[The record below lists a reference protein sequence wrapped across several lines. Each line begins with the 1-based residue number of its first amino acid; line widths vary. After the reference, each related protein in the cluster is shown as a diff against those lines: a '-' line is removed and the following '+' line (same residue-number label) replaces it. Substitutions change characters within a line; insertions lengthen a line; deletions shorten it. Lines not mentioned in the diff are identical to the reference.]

1 MYCMEY
7 QTFKEE
13 LCRILQKR
21 TEGKKKVILQQ
32 VEKNNG
38 VVLDA
43 VVLKGEKE
51 QVLPTIYLEELYSLY
66 EQGADL
72 EQIAG
77 HVLCEEEKWKG
88 EVEFSLEEFEDYTR
102 ARTSVF
108 YKLVNYQMNERMLKR
123 VPHIHYLDLAV
134 VFYYRVEQGRFP
146 GGSVLIH
153 NNNLVTWG
161 ITKSQLMKDAAFNTS
176 RKLPYS
182 FMGMET
188 LIAELSGEVASESH
202 QKEELMYVLTNEEKY
217 YGAAVLLYPH
227 VLSHIGTLLKRNFFV
242 LPSSVHECILVPD
255 QGHYTRFEL
264 MKMVREVNQNQVE
277 EEEILSYQVYYYDR
291 KREALVM

>member
-1 MYCMEY
+1 MEY

-43 VVLKGEKE
+43 VVLQGERE
-51 QVLPTIYLEELYSLY
+51 QVLPTIYLEELYEIY
-66 EQGADL
+66 EQGVTL

-77 HVLCEEEKWKG
+77 HILCEEEKRKD

-123 VPHIHYLDLAV
+123 VPYIRYLDLAV
-134 VFYYRVEQGRFP
+134 VFYYRVEQEHFP

-176 RKLPYS
+176 RKLPYR

-188 LIAELSGEVASESH
+188 LIAELSGETEMENL
-202 QKEELMYVLTNEEKY
+202 QKEELMYVLTNEEKF

-227 VLSHIGTLLKRNFFV
+227 VLAHIGTLLKRNFFV

>member
-1 MYCMEY
+1 MEY

-43 VVLKGEKE
+43 VVLQGERE
-51 QVLPTIYLEELYSLY
+51 QVLPTIYLEELYEIY
-66 EQGADL
+66 EQGVHL
-72 EQIAG
+72 EQIAA
-77 HVLCEEEKWKG
+77 HVLCEEEKWKE

-102 ARTSVF
+102 ARTRVF
-108 YKLVNYQMNERMLKR
+108 YKLVNYQMNESMLKR
-123 VPHIHYLDLAV
+123 VPHIRYLDLAV
-134 VFYYRVEQGRFP
+134 VFYYRVEQEHFL

-176 RKLPYS
+176 RKLPYR

-188 LIAELSGEVASESH
+188 LIAELSGETEMENL
-202 QKEELMYVLTNEEKY
+202 QKEELMYVLTNEEKF
-217 YGAAVLLYPH
+217 YGAAVLLYPR
-227 VLSHIGTLLKRNFFV
+227 VLAHIGTLLKRNFFV

>member
-1 MYCMEY
+1 M
-7 QTFKEE
+7 
-13 LCRILQKR
+13 
-21 TEGKKKVILQQ
+21 
-32 VEKNNG
+32 EKNNG

-43 VVLKGEKE
+43 VVLQGEKE
-51 QVLPTIYLEELYSLY
+51 QVLPTIYLEELYEIY
-66 EQGADL
+66 EEGATL

-77 HVLCEEEKWKG
+77 RILCEEEKWKE

-102 ARTSVF
+102 ARTSIF

-123 VPHIHYLDLAV
+123 VPHIRYLDLAV
-134 VFYYRVEQGRFP
+134 VFYYRVEQGHFP

-182 FMGMET
+182 FVGMES
-188 LIAELSGEVASESH
+188 LIAELSGE
-202 QKEELMYVLTNEEKY
+202 KLMDFPTEELMYVLTNEEKY

-255 QGHYTRFEL
+255 LGHYTRFEL

>member
-1 MYCMEY
+1 MEY

-43 VVLKGEKE
+43 VVLQGEKE
-51 QVLPTIYLEELYSLY
+51 QVLPTIYLEELYEIY
-66 EQGADL
+66 EEGATL

-77 HVLCEEEKWKG
+77 RILCEEEKWKE

-102 ARTSVF
+102 ARTSIF

-123 VPHIHYLDLAV
+123 VPHIRYLDLAV
-134 VFYYRVEQGRFP
+134 VFYYRVEQGDFP

-182 FMGMET
+182 FVGMES
-188 LIAELSGEVASESH
+188 LIAELSGE
-202 QKEELMYVLTNEEKY
+202 KLMDFPTEELMYVLTNEEKY

-255 QGHYTRFEL
+255 LGHYTRFEL

-291 KREALVM
+291 KRETLVM

>member
-1 MYCMEY
+1 MEY

-43 VVLKGEKE
+43 VVLQGEKE
-51 QVLPTIYLEELYSLY
+51 QVLPTIYLEELYEIY
-66 EQGADL
+66 EEGATL

-77 HVLCEEEKWKG
+77 RILCEEEKWKE

-102 ARTSVF
+102 ARTSIF

-123 VPHIHYLDLAV
+123 VPHIRYLDLAV
-134 VFYYRVEQGRFP
+134 VFYYRVEQGHFP

-182 FMGMET
+182 FVGM
-188 LIAELSGEVASESH
+188 
-202 QKEELMYVLTNEEKY
+202 
-217 YGAAVLLYPH
+217 
-227 VLSHIGTLLKRNFFV
+227 
-242 LPSSVHECILVPD
+242 
-255 QGHYTRFEL
+255 
-264 MKMVREVNQNQVE
+264 
-277 EEEILSYQVYYYDR
+277 
-291 KREALVM
+291 

>member
-1 MYCMEY
+1 MEY

-43 VVLKGEKE
+43 VVLQGERE
-51 QVLPTIYLEELYSLY
+51 QVLPTIYLEELYEIY
-66 EQGADL
+66 EQGVAL

-77 HVLCEEEKWKG
+77 HILCEEEKWKD

-123 VPHIHYLDLAV
+123 VPYIRYLDLAV
-134 VFYYRVEQGRFP
+134 VFYYRVEQEHFP

-176 RKLPYS
+176 RKLPYR

-188 LIAELSGEVASESH
+188 LIAELSGETEMENL
-202 QKEELMYVLTNEEKY
+202 QKEELMYVLTNEEKF

>member
-1 MYCMEY
+1 M
-7 QTFKEE
+7 
-13 LCRILQKR
+13 
-21 TEGKKKVILQQ
+21 
-32 VEKNNG
+32 
-38 VVLDA
+38 
-43 VVLKGEKE
+43 
-51 QVLPTIYLEELYSLY
+51 
-66 EQGADL
+66 
-72 EQIAG
+72 
-77 HVLCEEEKWKG
+77 
-88 EVEFSLEEFEDYTR
+88 
-102 ARTSVF
+102 F

-123 VPHIHYLDLAV
+123 VPYIRYLDLAV
-134 VFYYRVEQGRFP
+134 VFYYRVEQEHFP

-176 RKLPYS
+176 RKLPYR

-188 LIAELSGEVASESH
+188 LIAELSGETEMENL
-202 QKEELMYVLTNEEKY
+202 QKEELMYVLTNEEKF

-227 VLSHIGTLLKRNFFV
+227 VLAHIGTLLKRNFFV

>member
-1 MYCMEY
+1 MEY

-43 VVLKGEKE
+43 VVLQGERE
-51 QVLPTIYLEELYSLY
+51 QVLPTIYLEELYEIY
-66 EQGADL
+66 EQGVTL

-77 HVLCEEEKWKG
+77 HILCEEEKRKD

-123 VPHIHYLDLAV
+123 VPYIRYLDLAV
-134 VFYYRVEQGRFP
+134 VFYYRVEQEHFP

-176 RKLPYS
+176 RKLPYR

-188 LIAELSGEVASESH
+188 LIAELSGETEMENL
-202 QKEELMYVLTNEEKY
+202 QKEELMYVLTNEEKF

-227 VLSHIGTLLKRNFFV
+227 VLAHIGTLLKRNFFV

-255 QGHYTRFEL
+255 QGHYTCFEL

>member
-1 MYCMEY
+1 MEY

-43 VVLKGEKE
+43 VALQGERE
-51 QVLPTIYLEELYSLY
+51 QVLPTIYLEELYEIY
-66 EQGADL
+66 EQGVAL

-77 HVLCEEEKWKG
+77 HILCEEEKWKD

-123 VPHIHYLDLAV
+123 VPYIRYLDLAV
-134 VFYYRVEQGRFP
+134 VFYYRVEQEHFP

-176 RKLPYS
+176 RKLPYR

-188 LIAELSGEVASESH
+188 LIAELSGETEMENL
-202 QKEELMYVLTNEEKY
+202 QKEELMYVLTNEEKF

>member
-1 MYCMEY
+1 MEY

-43 VVLKGEKE
+43 VVLQGERE
-51 QVLPTIYLEELYSLY
+51 QVLPTIYLEELYEIY
-66 EQGADL
+66 EQGVTL

-77 HVLCEEEKWKG
+77 HILCEEEKRKD

-123 VPHIHYLDLAV
+123 VPYIRYLDLAV
-134 VFYYRVEQGRFP
+134 VFYYRVDQEHFP

-176 RKLPYS
+176 RKLPYR

-188 LIAELSGEVASESH
+188 LIAELSGETEMENL
-202 QKEELMYVLTNEEKY
+202 QKEELMYVLTNEEKF

-227 VLSHIGTLLKRNFFV
+227 VLAHIGTLLKRNFFV

>member
-1 MYCMEY
+1 MEY

-43 VVLKGEKE
+43 VVLQGERE
-51 QVLPTIYLEELYSLY
+51 QVLPTIYLEELYEIY
-66 EQGADL
+66 EQGVHL
-72 EQIAG
+72 EQIAA

-102 ARTSVF
+102 ARTRVF
-108 YKLVNYQMNERMLKR
+108 YKLVNYQMNESMLKR
-123 VPHIHYLDLAV
+123 VPHIRYLDLAV
-134 VFYYRVEQGRFP
+134 VFYYRVEQEHFP

-153 NNNLVTWG
+153 NNNLVTWD

-176 RKLPYS
+176 RKLPYR

-188 LIAELSGEVASESH
+188 LIAELSGETEMENL
-202 QKEELMYVLTNEEKY
+202 QKEELMYVLTNEEKF

-227 VLSHIGTLLKRNFFV
+227 VLAHIGTLLKRNFFV

>member
-1 MYCMEY
+1 MEY

-43 VVLKGEKE
+43 VVLQGERE
-51 QVLPTIYLEELYSLY
+51 QVLPTIYLEELYEIY
-66 EQGADL
+66 EQGVTL

-77 HVLCEEEKWKG
+77 HILCEEEKRKD

-123 VPHIHYLDLAV
+123 VPYIRYLDLAV
-134 VFYYRVEQGRFP
+134 VFYYRVEQEHFP
-146 GGSVLIH
+146 GGSVLL
-153 NNNLVTWG
+153 NNKNLVSWG
-161 ITKSQLMKDAAFNTS
+161 VTKRQLKKDAAFNTS
-176 RKLPYS
+176 RKLPYR

-188 LIAELSGEVASESH
+188 LIAELSGETEMENL
-202 QKEELMYVLTNEEKY
+202 QKEELMYVLTNEEKF

-227 VLSHIGTLLKRNFFV
+227 VLAHIGTLLKRNFFV

>member
-43 VVLKGEKE
+43 VVLQGERE
-51 QVLPTIYLEELYSLY
+51 QVLPTIYLEELYEIY
-66 EQGADL
+66 EQGVTL

-77 HVLCEEEKWKG
+77 HILCEEEKRKD

-123 VPHIHYLDLAV
+123 VPYIRYLDLAV
-134 VFYYRVEQGRFP
+134 VFYYRVEQEHFP

-176 RKLPYS
+176 RKLPYR

-188 LIAELSGEVASESH
+188 LIAELSGETEMENL
-202 QKEELMYVLTNEEKY
+202 QKEELMYVLTNEEKF

-227 VLSHIGTLLKRNFFV
+227 VLAHIGTLLKRNFFV

>member
-1 MYCMEY
+1 MEY

-43 VVLKGEKE
+43 VVLQGEKE
-51 QVLPTIYLEELYSLY
+51 QVLPTIYLEELYEIY
-66 EQGADL
+66 EEGATL

-77 HVLCEEEKWKG
+77 RILCEEEKWKE

-102 ARTSVF
+102 ARTSIF

-123 VPHIHYLDLAV
+123 VPHIRYLDLAV
-134 VFYYRVEQGRFP
+134 VFYYRVEQGDFP

-182 FMGMET
+182 FVGMES
-188 LIAELSGEVASESH
+188 LIAELSGE
-202 QKEELMYVLTNEEKY
+202 KLMDFPTEELMYVLTNEEKY

-255 QGHYTRFEL
+255 LGHYTRFEL

>member
-1 MYCMEY
+1 MEY

-43 VVLKGEKE
+43 VVLQGEKE
-51 QVLPTIYLEELYSLY
+51 QVLPTIYLEELYEIY
-66 EQGADL
+66 EEGATL

-77 HVLCEEEKWKG
+77 RILCEEEKWKE

-102 ARTSVF
+102 ARTSIF

-123 VPHIHYLDLAV
+123 VPHIRYLDLAE
-134 VFYYRVEQGRFP
+134 VFYYRVEQGHFP

-182 FMGMET
+182 FVGMES
-188 LIAELSGEVASESH
+188 LIAELSGE
-202 QKEELMYVLTNEEKY
+202 KLMDFPTEELMYVLTNEEKY

-255 QGHYTRFEL
+255 LGHYTRFEL

>member
-1 MYCMEY
+1 MEY

-43 VVLKGEKE
+43 VVLQGEKE
-51 QVLPTIYLEELYSLY
+51 QVLSTIYLEELYEIY
-66 EQGADL
+66 EEGATL

-77 HVLCEEEKWKG
+77 RILCEEEKWKE

-102 ARTSVF
+102 ARTSIF

-123 VPHIHYLDLAV
+123 VPHIRYLDLAV
-134 VFYYRVEQGRFP
+134 VFYYRVEQGHFP

-182 FMGMET
+182 FVGMES
-188 LIAELSGEVASESH
+188 LIAELSGE
-202 QKEELMYVLTNEEKY
+202 KLMDFPTEELMYVLTNEEKY

-255 QGHYTRFEL
+255 LGHYTRFEL

>member
-1 MYCMEY
+1 MEY

-43 VVLKGEKE
+43 VVLQGERE
-51 QVLPTIYLEELYSLY
+51 QVLPTIYLEELYEIY
-66 EQGADL
+66 EQGVHL
-72 EQIAG
+72 EQIAA
-77 HVLCEEEKWKG
+77 HVLCEEEKWKD

-102 ARTSVF
+102 ARTRVF
-108 YKLVNYQMNERMLKR
+108 YKLVNYQMNESMLKR
-123 VPHIHYLDLAV
+123 VPHIRYLDLAV
-134 VFYYRVEQGRFP
+134 VFYYRVEQEHFP

-176 RKLPYS
+176 RKLPYC

-188 LIAELSGEVASESH
+188 LIAELSGETEMENL
-202 QKEELMYVLTNEEKY
+202 QKEELMYVLTNEEKF

-227 VLSHIGTLLKRNFFV
+227 VLAHIGTLLKRNFFV

>member
-1 MYCMEY
+1 MEY

-43 VVLKGEKE
+43 VVLQGEKE
-51 QVLPTIYLEELYSLY
+51 QVLPTIYLEELYEIY
-66 EQGADL
+66 EEGATL

-77 HVLCEEEKWKG
+77 RILCEEEKWKE

-102 ARTSVF
+102 ARTSIF
-108 YKLVNYQMNERMLKR
+108 YKLVNYQMNESMLKR
-123 VPHIHYLDLAV
+123 VPHIRYLDLAV
-134 VFYYRVEQGRFP
+134 VFYYRVEQGDFP

-182 FMGMET
+182 FVGMES
-188 LIAELSGEVASESH
+188 LIAELSGE
-202 QKEELMYVLTNEEKY
+202 KLMDFPTEELMYVLTNEEKY

-255 QGHYTRFEL
+255 LGHYTRFEL

>member
-43 VVLKGEKE
+43 VVLQGERE
-51 QVLPTIYLEELYSLY
+51 QVLPTIYLEELYEIY
-66 EQGADL
+66 EQGVHL
-72 EQIAG
+72 EQIAA
-77 HVLCEEEKWKG
+77 HVLCEEEKWKE

-102 ARTSVF
+102 ARTRVF
-108 YKLVNYQMNERMLKR
+108 YKLVNYQMNESMLKR
-123 VPHIHYLDLAV
+123 VPHIRYLDLAV
-134 VFYYRVEQGRFP
+134 VFYYRVEQEHFP

-161 ITKSQLMKDAAFNTS
+161 ISKSQLMKDAAFNTS
-176 RKLPYS
+176 RKLPYR

-188 LIAELSGEVASESH
+188 LIAELSGETEMENL
-202 QKEELMYVLTNEEKY
+202 QKEELMYVLTNEEKF

-227 VLSHIGTLLKRNFFV
+227 VLTHIGTLLKRNFFV

>member
-1 MYCMEY
+1 MEY

-43 VVLKGEKE
+43 VVLQGERE
-51 QVLPTIYLEELYSLY
+51 QVLPTIYLEELYEIY
-66 EQGADL
+66 EQGVTL

-77 HVLCEEEKWKG
+77 HILCEEEKWKDK
-88 EVEFSLEEFEDYTR
+88 VEFSLEEFEDYTR

-108 YKLVNYQMNERMLKR
+108 YKLVNYQMNERTLKR
-123 VPHIHYLDLAV
+123 VPYIRYLDLAV
-134 VFYYRVEQGRFP
+134 VFYYRVEQEHFP

-176 RKLPYS
+176 RKLPYR

-188 LIAELSGEVASESH
+188 LIAELSGETEMENL
-202 QKEELMYVLTNEEKY
+202 QKEELMYVLTNEEKF

-227 VLSHIGTLLKRNFFV
+227 VLAHIGTLLKRNFFV